1 MGLKKDRLKML
12 ITRMVLEREVNGY
25 EVVKELSLKGIQLR
39 SNYVYKVLLEMERDG
54 QIKGRWLANR
64 NGPRKHV
71 YSLTDHGLKE
81 FRLLIKD
88 SLDLLMRAFNH
99 VNVGFGDRLSVA
111 GNTKAV
117 LKSLGVPIRSS
128 KDLKVVFAIAGY
140 DPLICYPSDFYAASE
155 IFPDAAIHIVKPPE
169 VILGESKRNLT
180 LLDGFRHDM
189 PFKDDFADYLILEGF
204 PKYVSEERTIRECIR
219 VLKPEGHLII
229 RVLDVMIEEKAP
241 SFPHFGDYVSKLFYD
256 LDGRDRMISI
266 ERVANTL
273 TRQFAQTNETRV
285 SGSTFLYAVG
295 KKRAEIVTGLRES
308 RRTET

>member
-12 ITRMVLEREVNGY
+12 ITRMVLERDVNGY
-25 EVVKELSLKGIQLR
+25 EVVKELSLKGIHLR

-54 QIKGRWLANR
+54 LIKGRWVLNK
-64 NGPRKHV
+64 NGPKKHL
-71 YSLTDHGLKE
+71 YSLTDGGLKE

-99 VNVGFGDRLSVA
+99 VNVGFGDPMSLA
-111 GNTKAV
+111 GNIKAV

-155 IFPDAAIHIVKPPE
+155 IFPGAAIHIVKPPE
-169 VILGESKRNLT
+169 VVMGEAKRNLT

-189 PFKDDFADYLILEGF
+189 PFKDDFSDYLILEGF
-204 PKYVSEERTIRECIR
+204 PKYVSEDSTIKECMR
-219 VLKPEGHLII
+219 VMKPEGHLII
-229 RVLDVMIEEKAP
+229 RVLDMMIEERAP

-266 ERVANTL
+266 QQVANTL
-273 TRQFAQTNETRV
+273 TRNFTQIRETQV

-295 KKRAEIVTGLRES
+295 KKRAEVVTGLRAF
-308 RRTET
+308 RRTGV